1 MRDEGVPAP
10 SAPNRSR
17 IKNKMKLNPENG
29 SITLPDGNTIAAHT
43 VLADLVTLYPHVHPL
58 CPCTGTVHF
67 GLLFADK
74 FQQYTVAARF
84 EQQRLDS
91 VSMFFCPAGEDNSW
105 EAWMEARELQR
116 RQEFD
121 RWLDRQLGSAPYTVQ
136 TSAAGKCRRFAWG
149 SAGAYYQKQDGGTAV
164 VVSYRR

>member
-1 MRDEGVPAP
+1 
-10 SAPNRSR
+10 
-17 IKNKMKLNPENG
+17 MKLNPENG

-58 CPCTGTVHF
+58 CPCAGTVHF
-67 GLLFADK
+67 GLSFAEK
-74 FQQYTVAARF
+74 FQQYTVTARF

-91 VSMFFCPAGEDNSW
+91 VSVFFCPAGEDNSW
-105 EAWMEARELQR
+105 ETWTEARELQR

-121 RWLDRQLGSAPYTVQ
+121 RWLDRQLGSAPCSVQ
-136 TSAAGKCRRFAWG
+136 TSAAGKCRRFMWG